1 MLLNLL
7 CILCIHTSYLTDVTE
22 AFSICQCLSF
32 YQKKKKKMQIEERK
46 EKQMQAN
53 EQQQKKNT
61 VQDSITIYAHYF
73 IFRLCFWAFLTGCK
87 LPNRQGKRTLSWMSH
102 MIQPEQQPA
111 RTTKIYSTAFP
122 FSILCYLLK
131 P

>member
-53 EQQQKKNT
+53 EQQQKKKT
-61 VQDSITIYAHYF
+61 QY
-73 IFRLCFWAFLTGCK
+73 
-87 LPNRQGKRTLSWMSH
+87 
-102 MIQPEQQPA
+102 
-111 RTTKIYSTAFP
+111 RTT
-122 FSILCYLLK
+122 
-131 P
+131 